1 MALLLMSCSDHRIAS
16 PHREIPAGEQAQGD
30 LIKSAQLALV
40 TRCLSGQGL
49 TVPSLRQRP
58 KAATAQDKRFQ
69 AAYFGTDPRE
79 LSLTLPTGYTVT
91 ANTDGC
97 LANAQRVLYGDQKR
111 WFEAEVIVNNLRAE
125 AQARMAADPDHRA
138 AMARWERC
146 AGQLSGT
153 RPDQPDP
160 AVTDR
165 CNRES
170 GLAVVESRLE
180 PVLLAKVRTER
191 REQLTAY
198 QQLRSIALQRAVSLA
213 SAGNGPQGPSRNTDP
228 NTDPKPT
235 EPKGHHPS

>member
-1 MALLLMSCSDHRIAS
+1 MRLIRAICIATLALLVTSCADQPTAS
-16 PHREIPAGEQAQGD
+16 PQREIPAAKEAQDD

-58 KAATAQDKRFQ
+58 KTVTAEHKRFQ

-111 WFEAEVIVNNLRAE
+111 WFEAEVVVNNLRAE
-125 AQARMAADPDHRA
+125 AHARMATHPDHRA
-138 AMARWERC
+138 AMARWKRC
-146 AGQLSGT
+146 AGPLSPAH
-153 RPDQPDP
+153 PDHPDP
-160 AVTDR
+160 AVTDH

-170 GLAVVESRLE
+170 GLAEAESRLE
-180 PVLLAKVRTER
+180 PSLLAKVRTER

-198 QQLRSIALQRAVSLA
+198 RQLRTIAMQRAPNLT
-213 SAGNGPQGPSRNTDP
+213 SAAQAP
-228 NTDPKPT
+228 
-235 EPKGHHPS
+235 